1 MKISFSACIAILSAS
16 PPSADIFVEGASF
29 RGLMSKLSSRT
40 TTADDN
46 NNNAQGTTAATAD
59 EVVHVEL
66 DSHAIALAET
76 TDVHPHLATSDPE
89 QVDRHL
95 SACTQAA
102 ASEYYTPPKLPDC
115 SVPRRHGIQRTW
127 PVGPMDIVNSSPIAT
142 PHRTRPRLHV
152 ATVHTED
159 RSVECVSIRYPIHPR
174 AAQPTWARVC
184 TIPIT
189 PPIGSM
195 RRVLT
200 IARGHSPK
208 GVVPPTRI

>member
-1 MKISFSACIAILSAS
+1 
-16 PPSADIFVEGASF
+16 
-29 RGLMSKLSSRT
+29 MSKLSSHT

-66 DSHAIALAET
+66 DSHAIALAEM

-115 SVPRRHGIQRTW
+115 VRIEEVRNGA
-127 PVGPMDIVNSSPIAT
+127 VNA
-142 PHRTRPRLHV
+142 RPTKNHSNRINH
-152 ATVHTED
+152 
-159 RSVECVSIRYPIHPR
+159 
-174 AAQPTWARVC
+174 AAIKMA
-184 TIPIT
+184 
-189 PPIGSM
+189 
-195 RRVLT
+195 
-200 IARGHSPK
+200 
-208 GVVPPTRI
+208 